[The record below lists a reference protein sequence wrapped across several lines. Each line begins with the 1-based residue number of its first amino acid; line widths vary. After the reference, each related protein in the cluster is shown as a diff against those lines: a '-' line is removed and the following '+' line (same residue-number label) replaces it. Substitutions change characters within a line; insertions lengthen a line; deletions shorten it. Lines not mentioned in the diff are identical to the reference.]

1 MKDAAT
7 LLALAERVEAL
18 TEPDREV
25 DAEIACALR
34 IGPNLPDWAL
44 RWDGDWTPTIAG
56 HAVLRHLDDSPG
68 PSFKSREYTASLDAA
83 MTLVPEGRDWML
95 DNFDGPHDRRCSSS
109 VFNRPGALYEDFEA
123 FAATPALALT
133 AAALRAHAAI
143 AGEG

>member
-18 TEPDREV
+18 TGPDREV

-68 PSFKSREYTASLDAA
+68 PSFKSREYTTSLDAA
-83 MTLVPEGRDWML
+83 MTLVPE
-95 DNFDGPHDRRCSSS
+95 NFDWVIARTNGGLTVYAQCGD
-109 VFNRPGALYEDFEA
+109 GEQW